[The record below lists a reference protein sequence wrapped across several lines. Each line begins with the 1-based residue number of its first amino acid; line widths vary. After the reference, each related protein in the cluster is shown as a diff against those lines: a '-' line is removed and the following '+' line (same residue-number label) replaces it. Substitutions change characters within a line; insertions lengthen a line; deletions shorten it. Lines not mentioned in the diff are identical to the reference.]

1 MTGWSPLLAA
11 AVTARL
17 VEDADEWDAVVDRL
31 SGSLLQSWRWGDFKS
46 RHGWSAQ
53 RLLLTSDDE
62 PCVAAQVLFRHLGPF
77 TAAYVP
83 RGPAINSSSP
93 LICMALTLA
102 LDRICRARRAAAL
115 FLEPDGAL
123 PALPVGGSLAW
134 QPSETQFQ
142 PLRTIK
148 VRADRSD
155 DELLAAMKPKTR
167 YNVRLAERRG
177 VAVRQGT
184 VADLP
189 RFYRLLQETSSRDE
203 FGIHRVEYFRDLLD
217 GLGPAAALLIAEYER
232 EIAAGIIVARQRQ
245 EAIYLYGASSTA
257 LQRHM
262 PAYLIQYAGL
272 RWAREQGCRWYD
284 LWGIPASDEP
294 PDGAEEGTNLNIRS
308 GLWGVYRFKQ
318 GFGGETVS
326 YPGVFE
332 RVYARPLVTLWR
344 RFGPALG

>member
-1 MTGWSPLLAA
+1 MTGRTLLPVAPVA
-11 AVTARL
+11 ARL
-17 VEDADEWDAVVDRL
+17 VDDAGMWEAAVDHL
-31 SGSLLQSWRWGDFKS
+31 NGSLLQSWRWGAFKS
-46 RHGWSAQ
+46 RHGWSAA
-53 RLLLTSDDE
+53 RLLLTAEDE
-62 PCVAAQVLFRHLGPF
+62 AYAAAQVLFRRLGPF

-83 RGPAINSSSP
+83 RGPAIESSLPSISTP
-93 LICMALTLA
+93 LTAA
-102 LDRICRARRAAAL
+102 LDRICRARRAAIL
-115 FLEPDGAL
+115 FLEPDRAL
-123 PALPVGGSLAW
+123 PDLPVAGSLAW
-134 QPSETQFQ
+134 QPSVTQFQ

-177 VAVRQGT
+177 VVVRQGT
-184 VADLP
+184 RADLP

-217 GLGPAAALLIAEYER
+217 AFGPAAALLIAEYEG
-232 EIAAGIIVARQRQ
+232 EIAAGIIVARQQQ

-284 LWGIPASDEP
+284 LWGVPASDEP
-294 PDGAEEGTNLNIRS
+294 PDGADDGANLNVRS

-326 YPGVFE
+326 YPGVYE

-344 RFGPALG
+344 RFGPGLG